1 MPHPQHWDALSP
13 QPVPENLCEV
23 KTIVADI
30 YRTVERSPYVSDKI
44 KATLKGCT
52 RQLEAECSRSTNLA
66 QLVQRAA
73 NDSANVLRSRIHF
86 LDALDDRINE
96 LSQLRTKFIDSRRQF
111 QEQPNRL
118 LAEGIQDGEPQL
130 TPSVISQL
138 IDGLIA

>member
-1 MPHPQHWDALSP
+1 M
-13 QPVPENLCEV
+13 
-23 KTIVADI
+23 ADI